1 MKDIGCH
8 FGFEYF
14 EGNPYHKTNLFFS
27 SGRNSLRYIIRER
40 NIKVLYLP
48 YFLCETVSEA
58 AIKENVE
65 IIYYHIT
72 DKFLPDVEPKRLDK
86 NSYLYFVNYYGM
98 LREQIPK
105 MISIYKNV
113 IVDNTH
119 DFFNEIMYNADSIYN
134 YRKYFGVPDGSC
146 IVSPSL
152 EKNNNYEIGKSLDK
166 IFELVSRDETG
177 EFFHYSSFEEADR
190 YFKNESLCYMS
201 NFTRSCINAINYEL
215 ILWQR
220 TQNFMTL
227 DSRLQKYNK
236 FKNLSSLTYMYPLLV
251 DSGDLV
257 RNYLGELGV
266 YAIQLWPNVLYNQSN
281 DYEKYLTSNVLLL
294 PIDQRYNQ
302 ETMNY
307 IADNIENILV
317 RAKR

>member
-14 EGNPYHKTNLFFS
+14 EGTPYHKTNLFFS

-40 NIKVLYLP
+40 NIRVLYLP

-72 DKFLPDVEPKRLDK
+72 DELLPDVEPKRLDK
-86 NSYLYFVNYYGM
+86 SSYLYYVNYYGM
-98 LREQIPK
+98 LREQIPE

-119 DFFNEIMYNADSIYN
+119 DFFNKIMYAADSIYN

-146 IVSPSL
+146 IVSTSL
-152 EKNNNYEIGKSLDK
+152 EKNNNFEVGKSLNK
-166 IFELVSRDETG
+166 IYELVSRDETG
-177 EFFHYSSFEEADR
+177 EFFHYSSFEKADR

-201 NFTRSCINAINYEL
+201 NFTRSCINAINYEF

-220 TQNFMTL
+220 KQNFITL
-227 DSRLQKYNK
+227 YSRLQKYNR
-236 FKNLSSLTYMYPLLV
+236 FKNLSLLTYMYPLLV
-251 DSGDLV
+251 DSGNIV
-257 RNYLGELGV
+257 RTALREFGI
-266 YAIQLWPNVLYNQSN
+266 YAMQSWPNVLCNQSN
-281 DYEKYLTSNVLLL
+281 DYEKYLASNVLLL

-302 ETMNY
+302 ETMTY
-307 IADNIENILV
+307 IANNLENIL
-317 RAKR
+317 KRVK